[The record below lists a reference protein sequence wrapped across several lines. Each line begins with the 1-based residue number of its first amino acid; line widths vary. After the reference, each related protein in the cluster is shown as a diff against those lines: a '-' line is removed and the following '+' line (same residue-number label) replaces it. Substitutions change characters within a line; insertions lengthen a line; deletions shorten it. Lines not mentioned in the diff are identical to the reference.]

1 MDGFVLVVM
10 ARHLCGQ
17 LDQCRVLLFD
27 DNISIAEAKL
37 VEYIL
42 DFLKKLLALLLLC
55 LTLSF
60 LTIL

>member
-1 MDGFVLVVM
+1 M

-17 LDQCRVLLFD
+17 LDQCRVLLFN

-60 LTIL
+60 LTVL